1 MPTAIYALALLSFA
15 ARPAGAQEATVF
27 AWKDVS
33 LTLSANLWFNSWTT
47 WIDNINTVKGDANY
61 ISITE
66 GGVAASNL
74 TAALRG
80 KRFFATVGYLS
91 TPDYHFPRY
100 TDRSTTGVL
109 IALDAAAS
117 RQEVDVNLGYM
128 LVPQLGITVGYKGIR
143 QKFNVV
149 TSVAATGVT
158 TAAQDSSTRFDG
170 ATLGVM
176 GSAALGR
183 GFSFYGNGAGGL
195 MGVRFDPPPNS
206 VDPRHDTAFYEAAE
220 LGFAWRASS
229 LPLTGR
235 FGYKFQRISTMQ
247 DVDGLRE
254 QRGVDV
260 TSGYILGLG
269 VVF

>member
-1 MPTAIYALALLSFA
+1 MPAAFRALALLFLVCG
-15 ARPAGAQEATVF
+15 RVQAQEATVF
-27 AWKDVS
+27 HGKDLS
-33 LTLSANLWFNSWTT
+33 LTLSANLWFNSWST

-61 ISITE
+61 VSITQ

-80 KRFFATVGYLS
+80 RRFFATLGYLG

-100 TDRSTTGVL
+100 YDRSTTGGL
-109 IALDAAAS
+109 IAVDATAS
-117 RQEVDVNLGYM
+117 RQEMDVNVGWMAL
-128 LVPQLGITVGYKGIR
+128 PQLGFTAGYKGIR

-149 TSVAATGVT
+149 TSGAL
-158 TAAQDSSTRFDG
+158 TADHGSSTRFDG
-170 ATLGVM
+170 LTLGVL
-176 GSAALGR
+176 GTAALGR

-220 LGFAWRASS
+220 LGFAWRAAA

-235 FGYKFQRISTMQ
+235 FGYKFQRISTTQ

>member
-1 MPTAIYALALLSFA
+1 MPTAVLALALLLPA
-15 ARPAGAQEATVF
+15 PRPAAAQEATVLRR
-27 AWKDVS
+27 DGLS

-47 WIDNINTVKGDANY
+47 WIDNINTAKGDANY
-61 ISITE
+61 VAVTE
-66 GGVAASNL
+66 GGVAAANL

-80 KRFFATVGYLS
+80 RRWFATLGYLG
-91 TPDYHFPRY
+91 TPDYRFPRY
-100 TDRSTTGVL
+100 YDRSAAGGL
-109 IALDAAAS
+109 IAVDVLAS
-117 RQEVDVNLGYM
+117 RRELDVNLGFM
-128 LVPQLGITVGYKGIR
+128 AVPQLGFTVGYKGIR
-143 QKFNVV
+143 QRFDVV
-149 TSVAATGVT
+149 TSGAL
-158 TAAQDSSTRFDG
+158 TADQVSSTRFDG
-170 ATLGVM
+170 LTLGVL

-206 VDPRHDTAFYEAAE
+206 ADPRHDTAFYEAAE
-220 LGFAWRASS
+220 LGFAWRAAS

-235 FGYKFQRISTMQ
+235 FGYKFQRISTRQ
-247 DVDGLRE
+247 DVDGLRD